1 MPLGGPSCF
10 PPAWTSPTFALCD
23 ARARRLASRKVGTAT
38 TVASESVVRLP
49 SFPQNGYVARSLPDL
64 RQEIQLSPM
73 LQFRGA
79 QFEKWR
85 RTKWRAAEVRKR
97 RLRNLEAGFAG
108 DERLL
113 LSYKD
118 ARAMMWK
125 VSQGRQ
131 GMPFRHDRSPRGS
144 VVAEF
149 GRLVSDGE
157 GGACFVALTR
167 SRAGR
172 LQHGALALWL
182 TAHSSRLSRRGQRER
197 ADKMKSAALAFA
209 EKSLQGWIRTVLLKW
224 RVVVDATL
232 VDEAVATQTVESR
245 SRESVMSEL
254 YAQLPLPHLEL
265 TRRVIDN
272 GKLDH
277 TELTQMRVLFLE
289 EDQNGAGEIS
299 REGFRRLAIKLGVQ
313 ATGLIFEQM
322 WFSVDVNGDGSCQF
336 WEFAVWWRHYRE
348 AIQGRLVAEAAR
360 TSPVARRRADYSG
373 ISEESCD

>member
-1 MPLGGPSCF
+1 MPSAGPSCF
-10 PPAWTSPTFALCD
+10 PAPWTSPTFALCD
-23 ARARRLASRKVGTAT
+23 ARARRLASRKGPAAKSA
-38 TVASESVVRLP
+38 ASEASVRLP
-49 SFPQNGYVARSLPDL
+49 SFPQSRYITRSLPDL
-64 RQEIQLSPM
+64 HNETQLSPM

-85 RTKWRAAEVRKR
+85 RRRWRVAQDRKK
-97 RLRNLEAGFAG
+97 RLRDLEAGFAG

-113 LSYKD
+113 LSYTD

-125 VSQGRQ
+125 EQQGRQ
-131 GMPFRHDRSPRGS
+131 GIPFRHDRSPRGS
-144 VVAEF
+144 IVMEF
-149 GRLVSDGE
+149 GRLVSAGE
-157 GGACFVALTR
+157 GGACFQSMSR
-167 SRAGR
+167 SRACR
-172 LQHGALALWL
+172 LQRGALAMWL
-182 TAHSSRLSRRGQRER
+182 MEYRSRLTRKGQRER
-197 ADKMKSAALAFA
+197 AEKMKSAALAFA

-272 GKLDH
+272 GKLDY

-289 EDQNGAGEIS
+289 EDQSGCGEIS

-313 ATGLIFEQM
+313 ATGPIFEQM

-348 AIQGRLVAEAAR
+348 AIQGRLLAEAAR
-360 TSPVARRRADYSG
+360 NSPVARRRIEWPG
-373 ISEESCD
+373 VSEEACA